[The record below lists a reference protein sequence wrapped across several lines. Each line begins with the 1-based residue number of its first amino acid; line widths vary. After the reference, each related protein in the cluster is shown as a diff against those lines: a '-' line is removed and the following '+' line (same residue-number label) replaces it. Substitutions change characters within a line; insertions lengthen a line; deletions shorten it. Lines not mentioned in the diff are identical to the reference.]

1 MKQRTECYYLPKK
14 YIKRHD
20 YCEFV
25 INQIEQLITEEKF
38 VQLKEQIIEFLQDLL
53 KEVQNSDNHIFDILA
68 ENNLTT
74 ELNDIV
80 RTNLILSLLIET
92 CYFVQE
98 SLLSS
103 LKMRMTVCFTLLR
116 KPFLEIYI
124 LLMRILNETDFIDKF
139 NNLENFDP
147 VKTTPAQKKDLIA
160 KTNELLK
167 NNFHN
172 EDLFDYIYNKDFGDS
187 LFNVTNNA
195 IHLYTNRNALA
206 SAGNQN
212 LNFVFSK
219 QEDINSIWE
228 YIYNNIPVLLS
239 FFAFLT
245 DLLVFKSTSV
255 HEDVFLER
263 HKMRE
268 KMKKK
273 YKIN

>member
-1 MKQRTECYYLPKK
+1 
-14 YIKRHD
+14 
-20 YCEFV
+20 
-25 INQIEQLITEEKF
+25 
-38 VQLKEQIIEFLQDLL
+38 
-53 KEVQNSDNHIFDILA
+53 
-68 ENNLTT
+68 
-74 ELNDIV
+74 
-80 RTNLILSLLIET
+80 
-92 CYFVQE
+92 
-98 SLLSS
+98 
-103 LKMRMTVCFTLLR
+103 
-116 KPFLEIYI
+116 
-124 LLMRILNETDFIDKF
+124 MRILNETDFIDKF